1 MTAARQRHLPRHR
14 EPEMERDFAR
24 SPALGYEAPDES
36 GLVRCLA
43 HGFPSPLVRWHF
55 HEEYEL
61 HLITETS
68 GKAFVGDWI
77 GPFQPGHLVLCGPKL
92 PHNWI
97 SLDAP
102 EGGAAGRDRVIQ
114 FRHEPI
120 ERAAVEI
127 PELREVMHLL
137 DRARNG
143 IEFFGLSERARL
155 HWDHIKASRGVRRFG
170 VFCDFMADL
179 SQCTDYRL
187 LSSVQMQGVEGDA
200 EVDQINGIVNR
211 ITANLAEPIAMSEVA
226 AELGMSESKFSRFF
240 RRSTGNSFTDF
251 VNRVRINSACHLL
264 MQTDH
269 YVTDICYQVGFNN
282 VANFNRRFLEIKGMT
297 PSEFRRQADHRF
309 GGSTVPLNALAPSS
323 LQAPT
328 PTSTGVAR

>member
-1 MTAARQRHLPRHR
+1 MTSARQRHLPRHR
-14 EPEMERDFAR
+14 EPELERDITR
-24 SPALGYEAPDES
+24 SPSLGYEAPEDT

-55 HEEYEL
+55 HDEYEL

-68 GKAFVGDWI
+68 GKAFIGDWI
-77 GPFQPGHLVLCGPKL
+77 GPFHPGHLVLCGPRL

-97 SLDAP
+97 SLDVP

-120 ERAAVEI
+120 ERAAEEI
-127 PELREVMHLL
+127 PELHEVMQLL
-137 DRARNG
+137 ERSRHG
-143 IEFFGLSERARL
+143 IEFFGMAERAQA
-155 HWDHIKASRGVRRFG
+155 HWDAVKGARGLRRFG
-170 VFCDFMADL
+170 LFCAYLADL
-179 SQCTDYRL
+179 AQWTDYRL
-187 LSSVQMQGVEGDA
+187 LSNVQMQGVEGEA
-200 EVDQINGIVNR
+200 GVDQINAIVDR
-211 ITANLAEPIAMSEVA
+211 ITSNLAEPIVMADIAS
-226 AELGMSESKFSRFF
+226 ELGMSESRFSRFF
-240 RRSTGNSFTDF
+240 KRSTGNSFTDF

-297 PSEFRRQADHRF
+297 PSEFRRQSDHRF
-309 GGSTVPLNALAPSS
+309 GG
-323 LQAPT
+323 
-328 PTSTGVAR
+328 GG

>member
-1 MTAARQRHLPRHR
+1 MTSVRQRHLPRHR
-14 EPEMERDFAR
+14 EPELERDITR
-24 SPALGYEAPDES
+24 SPSLGYEAPEET

-77 GPFQPGHLVLCGPKL
+77 GPFQPGHLVLCGPRL

-97 SLDAP
+97 SLDVP

-120 ERAAVEI
+120 ERAAARDSRAARGACSCSSARATASSSSASRNARWRTGMRVKAARG
-127 PELREVMHLL
+127 LRRFAAVLRL
-137 DRARNG
+137 PGRPRRSAPTTACSPTCRCRAR
-143 IEFFGLSERARL
+143 
-155 HWDHIKASRGVRRFG
+155 KATPRSTRSTSSSTASPPTWPSRSS
-170 VFCDFMADL
+170 MAD
-179 SQCTDYRL
+179 
-187 LSSVQMQGVEGDA
+187 
-200 EVDQINGIVNR
+200 I
-211 ITANLAEPIAMSEVA
+211 A
-226 AELGMSESKFSRFF
+226 AELGMSESRFSRFF
-240 RRSTGNSFTDF
+240 KRSTGNSFTDF

-297 PSEFRRQADHRF
+297 PTEFRRQSDQPLRQRRLRI
-309 GGSTVPLNALAPSS
+309 GSCTSDSISAPPS
-323 LQAPT
+323 
-328 PTSTGVAR
+328 

>member
-1 MTAARQRHLPRHR
+1 MTSVRHRQLPRHR
-14 EPEMERDFAR
+14 EPELERDITR
-24 SPALGYEAPDES
+24 SPSLGYEAPEET

-68 GKAFVGDWI
+68 GKAFIGDWI
-77 GPFQPGHLVLCGPKL
+77 GPFEPGHLVLCGPRL

-97 SLDAP
+97 SLDVPA
-102 EGGAAGRDRVIQ
+102 GGAAGRDRVIQ

-120 ERAAVEI
+120 ERAAAEI
-127 PELREVMHLL
+127 PELREVLQLL
-137 DRARNG
+137 ERARHG
-143 IEFFGLSERARL
+143 IEFFGFAEHALA
-155 HWDHIKASRGVRRFG
+155 HWDAVKAARGLRRFAL
-170 VFCDFMADL
+170 FCNYLADL
-179 SQCTDYRL
+179 AQCTDYRL
-187 LSSVQMQGVEGDA
+187 LSNVQMQGVEGDA
-200 EVDQINGIVNR
+200 EVDQINVIVNR
-211 ITANLAEPIAMSEVA
+211 ITANLAEPIVMADIA
-226 AELGMSESKFSRFF
+226 TELGMSESRFSRFF
-240 RRSTGNSFTDF
+240 KRSTGNSFTDF

-297 PSEFRRQADHRF
+297 PTEFRRQSDHRF
-309 GGSTVPLNALAPSS
+309 GGGA
-323 LQAPT
+323 
-328 PTSTGVAR
+328 

>member
-1 MTAARQRHLPRHR
+1 MTSVRHRKLPRHR
-14 EPEMERDFAR
+14 QPELERDITR
-24 SPALGYEAPDES
+24 SPSLGYEAPEEA

-68 GKAFVGDWI
+68 GKAFIGDWI
-77 GPFQPGHLVLCGPKL
+77 GPFQPGHLVLCGPRL

-97 SLDAP
+97 SLDVP
-102 EGGAAGRDRVIQ
+102 EGGSAGRDRVIQ

-120 ERAAVEI
+120 ERAAQDI
-127 PELREVMHLL
+127 PELREVMQLL
-137 DRARNG
+137 ERARHG
-143 IEFFGLSERARL
+143 VEFFGMAAERAL
-155 HWDHIKASRGVRRFG
+155 QHWDAVTGARGLRRFG
-170 VFCDFMADL
+170 LFCAYLADL
-179 SQCTDYRL
+179 AQCTDYRL
-187 LSSVQMQGVEGDA
+187 LSNVQMQGVEGEA
-200 EVDQINGIVNR
+200 GVDQINVIVDR
-211 ITANLAEPIAMSEVA
+211 ITSNLAEPIVMADIA
-226 AELGMSESKFSRFF
+226 TELGMSESRFSRFF
-240 RRSTGNSFTDF
+240 KRSTGNSFTDF

-297 PSEFRRQADHRF
+297 PTEFRRQSDHRF
-309 GGSTVPLNALAPSS
+309 GG
-323 LQAPT
+323 
-328 PTSTGVAR
+328 G

>member
-1 MTAARQRHLPRHR
+1 
-14 EPEMERDFAR
+14 
-24 SPALGYEAPDES
+24 
-36 GLVRCLA
+36 VRCLA

-77 GPFQPGHLVLCGPKL
+77 GPFQPGHLVLCGPRL

-102 EGGAAGRDRVIQ
+102 ASGVAGRDRVIQ

-120 ERAAVEI
+120 ERAAAEI
-127 PELREVMHLL
+127 PELREALQLL
-137 DRARNG
+137 ERARHG
-143 IEFFGLSERARL
+143 IEFFGLAQSALAHWHAVKAARGL
-155 HWDHIKASRGVRRFG
+155 RRLAL
-170 VFCDFMADL
+170 FCDYLADL
-179 SQCTDYRL
+179 AQCTDYRL
-187 LSSVQMQGVEGDA
+187 LSNVQMQGVEGDA
-200 EVDQINGIVNR
+200 EVDQINTIVNR
-211 ITANLAEPIAMSEVA
+211 ITANLAEPIAMADVA
-226 AELGMSESKFSRFF
+226 TELGMSESRFSRFF
-240 RRSTGNSFTDF
+240 KRSTGNSFTDF

-297 PSEFRRQADHRF
+297 PTEFRRQSDSRF
-309 GGSTVPLNALAPSS
+309 GGGA
-323 LQAPT
+323 
-328 PTSTGVAR
+328 

>member
-1 MTAARQRHLPRHR
+1 MTSVRQRHLPRHR
-14 EPEMERDFAR
+14 EPELERDITR
-24 SPALGYEAPDES
+24 SPSLGYEAPEET

-77 GPFQPGHLVLCGPKL
+77 GPFQPGHLVLCGPRL

-120 ERAAVEI
+120 ERAAAEI
-127 PELREVMHLL
+127 PELREALQLL
-137 DRARNG
+137 ERSRHG
-143 IEFFGLSERARL
+143 IEFFGLEDRAL
-155 HWDHIKASRGVRRFG
+155 AHWDAVKSAHGLQRLARFLEYL
-170 VFCDFMADL
+170 ADL

-187 LSSVQMQGVEGDA
+187 LSNVQMQGVEGDA
-200 EVDQINGIVNR
+200 EVDQINVIVNR
-211 ITANLAEPIAMSEVA
+211 ITANLAEPIVMADIAS
-226 AELGMSESKFSRFF
+226 ELGMSESRFSRFF
-240 RRSTGNSFTDF
+240 KRSTGNSFTDF

-297 PSEFRRQADHRF
+297 PTEFRRQSDSRF
-309 GGSTVPLNALAPSS
+309 GSLA
-323 LQAPT
+323 
-328 PTSTGVAR
+328 

>member
-1 MTAARQRHLPRHR
+1 MTSVRHRKLPRHR
-14 EPEMERDFAR
+14 QPELERDITR
-24 SPALGYEAPDES
+24 SPSLGYEAPEEA

-68 GKAFVGDWI
+68 GKAFIGDWI
-77 GPFQPGHLVLCGPKL
+77 GPFQPGHLVLCGPRL

-97 SLDAP
+97 SLDVP

-120 ERAAVEI
+120 EGAAAEI
-127 PELREVMHLL
+127 PELREVMQLL
-137 DRARNG
+137 ERARHG
-143 IEFFGLSERARL
+143 IEFFGMAERAL
-155 HWDHIKASRGVRRFG
+155 AHWDAVKGARGLRRFG
-170 VFCDFMADL
+170 LFCAYLADL
-179 SQCTDYRL
+179 AQCTDYRL
-187 LSSVQMQGVEGDA
+187 LSNVQMQGVEGEA
-200 EVDQINGIVNR
+200 GVDQINVIVDR
-211 ITANLAEPIAMSEVA
+211 ITSNLAEPIVMADIA
-226 AELGMSESKFSRFF
+226 TELGMSESRFSRFF
-240 RRSTGNSFTDF
+240 KRSTGNSFTDF

-297 PSEFRRQADHRF
+297 PTEFRRQSDHRF
-309 GGSTVPLNALAPSS
+309 GG
-323 LQAPT
+323 
-328 PTSTGVAR
+328 G

>member
-1 MTAARQRHLPRHR
+1 MTSVRQRHLPRHR
-14 EPEMERDFAR
+14 EPELERDITR
-24 SPALGYEAPDES
+24 SPSLGYEPPEET

-77 GPFQPGHLVLCGPKL
+77 GPFQPGHLVLCGPRL

-97 SLDAP
+97 SLDVP
-102 EGGAAGRDRVIQ
+102 EGGSAGRDRVIQ

-120 ERAAVEI
+120 ERAACDI
-127 PELREVMHLL
+127 PELRDALQLL
-137 DRARNG
+137 ERAKHG
-143 IEFFGLSERARL
+143 VEFFGLADRAMA
-155 HWDHIKASRGVRRFG
+155 HWDAVKAAHGLRRLALFL
-170 VFCDFMADL
+170 DYLADL
-179 SQCTDYRL
+179 AQCTDYRL
-187 LSSVQMQGVEGDA
+187 LSNVQMQGMEGDA
-200 EVDQINGIVNR
+200 EVDQINVIVNR
-211 ITANLAEPIAMSEVA
+211 IAANLADPIVMADIA
-226 AELGMSESKFSRFF
+226 AELGMSESRFSRFF
-240 RRSTGNSFTDF
+240 KRSTGNSFTDF

-297 PSEFRRQADHRF
+297 PTEFRRQSDSRF
-309 GGSTVPLNALAPSS
+309 GA
-323 LQAPT
+323 
-328 PTSTGVAR
+328 GVADQRR

>member
-1 MTAARQRHLPRHR
+1 MTSVRHRHLPRHR
-14 EPEMERDFAR
+14 EPELERDITR
-24 SPALGYEAPDES
+24 SPSLGYEAPEET

-68 GKAFVGDWI
+68 GKAFIGDWI
-77 GPFQPGHLVLCGPKL
+77 GPFEPGHLVLCGPRL

-97 SLDAP
+97 SLDVP
-102 EGGAAGRDRVIQ
+102 VGGAAGRDRVIQ

-127 PELREVMHLL
+127 PELREVLQLL
-137 DRARNG
+137 ERARHG
-143 IEFFGLSERARL
+143 IEFFGFAERAL
-155 HWDHIKASRGVRRFG
+155 AHWDAVKAARGLRRFAL
-170 VFCDFMADL
+170 FCNYLADL
-179 SQCTDYRL
+179 AQCTDYRL
-187 LSSVQMQGVEGDA
+187 LSNVQMQGVEGDA
-200 EVDQINGIVNR
+200 EVDQINVIVNR
-211 ITANLAEPIAMSEVA
+211 ITANLAEPIVMADIA
-226 AELGMSESKFSRFF
+226 AELGMSESRFSRFF
-240 RRSTGNSFTDF
+240 KRSTGNSFTDF

-297 PSEFRRQADHRF
+297 PTEFRRQSDHRF
-309 GGSTVPLNALAPSS
+309 GGGA
-323 LQAPT
+323 
-328 PTSTGVAR
+328 